1 MAGSPLGTMGAVH
14 TMATVENFLAMECH
28 AADFMSWW
36 QELVTGVSKPII
48 DKGYITVPD
57 TPGLGLELNEPV
69 VKEHLRY
76 PGYFE
81 PTTDWDNATA
91 RPQAVGGTG
100 YPHFNAE
107 GQWVTSR
114 EE

>member
-1 MAGSPLGTMGAVH
+1 MGAVH
-14 TMATVENFLAMECH
+14 TVATVENFLAMECH

-36 QELVTGVSKPII
+36 QELETGVSKPII

-57 TPGLGLELNEPV
+57 TPGLGIELNEPV

-81 PTTDWDNATA
+81 PATNWDNATA
-91 RPQAVGGTG
+91 RPQPLGTG

-107 GQWVTSR
+107 GQWVNTR